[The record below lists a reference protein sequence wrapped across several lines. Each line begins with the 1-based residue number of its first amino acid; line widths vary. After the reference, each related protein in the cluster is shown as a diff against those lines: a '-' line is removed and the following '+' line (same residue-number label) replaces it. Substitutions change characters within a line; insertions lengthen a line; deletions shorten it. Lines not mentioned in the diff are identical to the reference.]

1 MDMEII
7 DKTQNVSSEENNIE
21 EGIDGLDDFLSY
33 ESLGLSNEDVDPNGI
48 NIPVDEDN
56 ESIKSNK
63 VRKKAEKVEVKPEK
77 EPVVKFEEL
86 SEIKDLGIEPEK
98 NVINDGSDYKS
109 IAKALMDS
117 GVWES
122 ADTFETPDG
131 EVSFEDLN
139 IDRDTFLQLLKYN
152 QNKAVSDVA
161 NNSVSV
167 EGMSEFTKSL
177 INIEKN
183 GGNVAQAL
191 QAYQSIKEPLN
202 SIDIESQQG
211 QIDVVMLRLQ
221 QNGIVGEDAKD
232 LIESYI
238 NKGVLESKAYEFK
251 KQLDDAFDNY
261 IKQQE
266 QKAIDEE
273 KAYRESLKNYKI
285 NLKSSLKTFK
295 EFNLSDSYIKKL
307 VDVATT
313 ELADGKFEFDTMLDV
328 MRSNPEDAAEL
339 LLFVSDK
346 EAYLQAKTKEL
357 LNKQNVDTLKKISLI
372 PKGNSNI
379 KIDGRSK
386 GRDAIISFDK
396 LKV

>member
-7 DKTQNVSSEENNIE
+7 DKTQNDSSDVNNIE
-21 EGIDGLDDFLSY
+21 EGVGGLDDFLSY
-33 ESLGLSNEDVDPNGI
+33 EDLGLSNDEIDPNGI

-86 SEIKDLGIEPEK
+86 SEIKDLGIVPKED
-98 NVINDGSDYKS
+98 NVKGNSDYKS
-109 IAKALMDS
+109 ITKALMDS

-131 EVSFEDLN
+131 EVSFDELD

-167 EGMSEFTKSL
+167 DGMSEFTKSL

-183 GGNVAQAL
+183 GGNVTQAL

-295 EFNLSDSYIKKL
+295 EFNLSDNHIKKL

-313 ELADGKFEFDTMLDV
+313 ELPNGKFEFDTMLDV

>member
-33 ESLGLSNEDVDPNGI
+33 ESLGLSNEEVDPNGI

-86 SEIKDLGIEPEK
+86 SEIKDLGVEPEK
-98 NVINDGSDYKS
+98 NVINEGSDYKS

>member
-33 ESLGLSNEDVDPNGI
+33 ESLGLSNEEVDPNGI

>member
-63 VRKKAEKVEVKPEK
+63 VRKKAEKIEVKPEK

-98 NVINDGSDYKS
+98 NVINEGSDYKS

>member
-7 DKTQNVSSEENNIE
+7 DKTQNDSSDVNNIE
-21 EGIDGLDDFLSY
+21 EGVGGLDDFLSY
-33 ESLGLSNEDVDPNGI
+33 EDLGLSNDEIDPNGI

-86 SEIKDLGIEPEK
+86 SEIKDLGVVPKEDNIK
-98 NVINDGSDYKS
+98 GNSDYKS

>member
-7 DKTQNVSSEENNIE
+7 DKTQNDSSDVNNIE
-21 EGIDGLDDFLSY
+21 EGVGGLDDFLSY
-33 ESLGLSNEDVDPNGI
+33 EDLGLSNDEIDPNGI

-86 SEIKDLGIEPEK
+86 SEIKDLGIVPKEDNIK
-98 NVINDGSDYKS
+98 GNSDYKS
-109 IAKALMDS
+109 ITKALMDS
-117 GVWES
+117 GIWES

-131 EVSFEDLN
+131 EVSFDELD

-167 EGMSEFTKSL
+167 DGMSEFTKSL

-183 GGNVAQAL
+183 GGNITQAL

-295 EFNLSDSYIKKL
+295 EFNLSDNHIKKL

-313 ELADGKFEFDTMLDV
+313 ELPNGKFEFDTMLDV

>member
-33 ESLGLSNEDVDPNGI
+33 ESLGLSNEEVDPNGI

-86 SEIKDLGIEPEK
+86 SEIKDLGVVPKEDNIK
-98 NVINDGSDYKS
+98 GNSDYKS

>member
-1 MDMEII
+1 
-7 DKTQNVSSEENNIE
+7 
-21 EGIDGLDDFLSY
+21 
-33 ESLGLSNEDVDPNGI
+33 
-48 NIPVDEDN
+48 
-56 ESIKSNK
+56 
-63 VRKKAEKVEVKPEK
+63 
-77 EPVVKFEEL
+77 
-86 SEIKDLGIEPEK
+86 
-98 NVINDGSDYKS
+98 
-109 IAKALMDS
+109 MDS

-357 LNKQNVDTLKKISLI
+357 LNKQNIDTLKKISLI